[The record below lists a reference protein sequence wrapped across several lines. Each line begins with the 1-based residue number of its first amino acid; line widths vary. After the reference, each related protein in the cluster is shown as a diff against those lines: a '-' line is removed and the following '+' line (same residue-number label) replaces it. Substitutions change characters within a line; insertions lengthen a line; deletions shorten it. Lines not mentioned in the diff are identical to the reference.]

1 MTLSTFII
9 LCIHCRHPTLELFS
23 SHKNVFAEH
32 RPHALFSPQSLAP
45 FFFCLWSQHLWCL
58 WFTGPHGTGALV
70 TGLFYKH
77 SSVLQSF
84 VHLRLCDV
92 PSDALLHIVSFY
104 PENISSFPVWSI
116 IHNAAVCRA
125 VLMSVGVP
133 TSISFGY
140 IVGFLDCMVILG
152 LNFELF
158 PFRLLTADAQFA
170 FLLLIWMGP
179 SFLRNLANA
188 NFQVSL

>member
-1 MTLSTFII
+1 MYVYIWHSVHLQFCVSTAAIQLSNSFHPIKTCSLSTD
-9 LCIHCRHPTLELFS
+9 LEFCSL
-23 SHKNVFAEH
+23 H
-32 RPHALFSPQSLAP
+32 SPWNHFF
-45 FFFCLWSQHLWCL
+45 FFFCLWSQHLWCF

-92 PSDALLHIVSFY
+92 PSGALLHIVSFY

-158 PFRLLTADAQFA
+158 PSTPDSRCPVCISTTDMNGSQ
-170 FLLLIWMGP
+170 FLLLI
-179 SFLRNLANA
+179 
-188 NFQVSL
+188 